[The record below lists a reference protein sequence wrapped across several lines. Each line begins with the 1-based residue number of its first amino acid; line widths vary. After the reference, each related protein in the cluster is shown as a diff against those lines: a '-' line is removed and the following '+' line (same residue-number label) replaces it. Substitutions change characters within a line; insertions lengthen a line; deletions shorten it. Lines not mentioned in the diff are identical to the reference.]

1 VKIKNKNEC
10 SYIFSHLLTCRCCK
24 RGAGRMKIVYCD
36 DLESGVTICV
46 GELIIKS
53 AKDQYKSEQEEEV

>member
-1 VKIKNKNEC
+1 MLQK
-10 SYIFSHLLTCRCCK
+10 
-24 RGAGRMKIVYCD
+24 GAGRMKIVYCD

-53 AKDQYKSEQEEEV
+53 AEDQYKSEQEEEV